1 IDVLIDL
8 ASDADGFAALAS
20 LVRSGG
26 TALKTPF
33 QYAADIESLASRGVT
48 GVNYEVQRSGG
59 VLERLADAV
68 VSGRI
73 VAPPITR
80 IKLDDV
86 PGLNGKPRPEG
97 KTVIVFSGRG

>member
-1 IDVLIDL
+1 
-8 ASDADGFAALAS
+8 
-20 LVRSGG
+20 
-26 TALKTPF
+26 
-33 QYAADIESLASRGVT
+33 
-48 GVNYEVQRSGG
+48 

-68 VSGRI
+68 VSGRV

>member
-1 IDVLIDL
+1 
-8 ASDADGFAALAS
+8 
-20 LVRSGG
+20 
-26 TALKTPF
+26 
-33 QYAADIESLASRGVT
+33 
-48 GVNYEVQRSGG
+48 VNYEVQRSGG

-86 PGLNGKPRPEG
+86 PGLNGRPGAEG
-97 KTVIVFSGRG
+97 KTVIVF